1 MTLFLFCYATEG
13 TLYNKQEILDVTNV
27 SDCAEFTHLLIAVS
41 TNFSWTR
48 MFRTLKRSL
57 IDSPVRQLV
66 PLKLIKYPFHV
77 YNMDI

>member
-13 TLYNKQEILDVTNV
+13 TLYNKQEVLDVTNV

-48 MFRTLKRSL
+48 MFRTLNGPLL
-57 IDSPVRQLV
+57 I
-66 PLKLIKYPFHV
+66 PLCGNWCH
-77 YNMDI
+77 